1 MVGRA
6 LGGTHRSR
14 PQGGGGERLRALK
27 ENSEP
32 REVPTPVR
40 TVNVAPQEPIFMR
53 TEHFIVQENV
63 KDEQPEEK
71 GKAREASFPTV
82 TASRGSSSCDLLT
95 VAASPVAEQGSSI
108 SEHQELVELRV
119 QGKEVIFSQPGIQSL
134 EKKERTQDE
143 KNRRNW
149 REVEKEFCVYK
160 GRKLFSSRVY
170 GIRIDSAPWKPLY
183 TRIMSPVTV
192 ALSPVA
198 PDGRM
203 LYSFCRFLRLFT
215 NQSTFSFLLF
225 LNKVANFVVV
235 ATRPP
240 PPPGSSLRST
250 VRGSRGTAPVAQRSR
265 RRLPMQLWVFLGK
278 PGKGGLVRGT
288 LASRYVNVK
297 NCSDSASGK
306 SSVAR
311 TDGDQQSLSSLG
323 QGCCMTSGSDKQ
335 PLRPGRLSL
344 SPASK
349 RPPDLDSIKLTAQG
363 KPEYVWGSC
372 NFRDADKNC
381 GFHFRSEDTVQFSMI
396 IYMDGDVG
404 FVKKETQSWYHDTT
418 EETSQNLRATAI

>member
-82 TASRGSSSCDLLT
+82 AASRGSSSCDLLT

-108 SEHQELVELRV
+108 SKHQELVELRV
-119 QGKEVIFSQPGIQSL
+119 QGKEVTFSQPCIQSL

-170 GIRIDSAPWKPLY
+170 GIRSNNSIRS
-183 TRIMSPVTV
+183 
-192 ALSPVA
+192 
-198 PDGRM
+198 PDGEHDAIVKTKKM
-203 LYSFCRFLRLFT
+203 
-215 NQSTFSFLLF
+215 
-225 LNKVANFVVV
+225 
-235 ATRPP
+235 
-240 PPPGSSLRST
+240 GS
-250 VRGSRGTAPVAQRSR
+250 
-265 RRLPMQLWVFLGK
+265 VF
-278 PGKGGLVRGT
+278 
-288 LASRYVNVK
+288 
-297 NCSDSASGK
+297 
-306 SSVAR
+306 
-311 TDGDQQSLSSLG
+311 
-323 QGCCMTSGSDKQ
+323 
-335 PLRPGRLSL
+335 
-344 SPASK
+344 
-349 RPPDLDSIKLTAQG
+349 
-363 KPEYVWGSC
+363 
-372 NFRDADKNC
+372 
-381 GFHFRSEDTVQFSMI
+381 
-396 IYMDGDVG
+396 
-404 FVKKETQSWYHDTT
+404 
-418 EETSQNLRATAI
+418 